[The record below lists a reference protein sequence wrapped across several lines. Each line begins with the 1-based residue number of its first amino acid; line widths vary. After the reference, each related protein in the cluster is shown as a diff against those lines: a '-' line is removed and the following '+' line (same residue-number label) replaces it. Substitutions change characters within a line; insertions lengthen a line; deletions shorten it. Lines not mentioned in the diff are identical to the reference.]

1 MGLFGDNF
9 KKKVVLN
16 DSDFDEVSRKKYK
29 LKDFLLDL
37 NEKHGNILKQD
48 PDAVKDFQPFI
59 VLRSLSQHTDCVLWC
74 DEINRRPNMS
84 KEMMYTY
91 LYSKIRKSKRYSSW
105 TQPYS
110 NEDIDLI
117 KEYYKYS
124 NERAIEAYE
133 KVLSKKPNALSI
145 IRQKLDKG
153 GRK

>member
-1 MGLFGDNF
+1 MGLFGDSFN
-9 KKKVVLN
+9 KKVVQN

-29 LKDFLLDL
+29 LKDFLVDL
-37 NEKHGNILKQD
+37 NEKKGNLILQD
-48 PDAVKDFQPFI
+48 PDAIKDFQPFI
-59 VLRSLSQHTDCVLWC
+59 VLRSLSQHIDCILWC
-74 DEINRRPNMS
+74 EEINRRSGMS
-84 KEMMYTY
+84 KEMIYHY
-91 LYSKIRKSKRYSSW
+91 LYSKIRKSRRYSVW